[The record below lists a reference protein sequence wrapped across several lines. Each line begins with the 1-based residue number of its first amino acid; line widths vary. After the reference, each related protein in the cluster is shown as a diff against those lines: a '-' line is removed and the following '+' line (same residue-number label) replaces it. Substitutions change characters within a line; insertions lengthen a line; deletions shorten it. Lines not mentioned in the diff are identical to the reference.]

1 MSGKSEN
8 AFYPPRGKGGGIRTG
23 GRMGTVEEVFGAKMR
38 EFTTVGIGGAADR
51 MMFPHS
57 AREVQ
62 EVLEP
67 LRESG
72 KGPLALGAG
81 SNLLVS
87 DEGVRGTVLCLK
99 RHMGKVLFSGGT
111 SVVAE
116 AGTMLPRLAV
126 LCALSG
132 LSGAEELAGIPGTVG
147 GGLTMNAG
155 AFGRSIGQI
164 LDWAEIVSPEGG
176 LHRVAAR
183 EIRFSYRES
192 GFPLRGIIV
201 RAGFRMESA
210 PTDRVF
216 SRMKELNEKRRA
228 GQPWGERTFG
238 SIFRNPE
245 GEAAAAGQLL
255 ERAGMKGAREGDLSI
270 SEKHANFM
278 VNRGRG
284 SSRDAMRLMER
295 CREAV
300 RAMAGVELV
309 PEVRIWGKVDG

>member
-1 MSGKSEN
+1 
-8 AFYPPRGKGGGIRTG
+8 
-23 GRMGTVEEVFGAKMR
+23 MGTVEEVFGAKMR

-51 MMFPHS
+51 MMFPQS
-57 AREVQ
+57 SREAQ
-62 EVLEP
+62 AVLEP
-67 LRESG
+67 LRGSG
-72 KGPLALGAG
+72 AEPLALGAG

-99 RHMGKVLFSGGT
+99 RHMGKVLFSGGA

-155 AFGRSIGQI
+155 AYGRSIAQI
-164 LDWAEIVSPEGG
+164 LEWAEIVSFEGG
-176 LHRVAAR
+176 LHRVAVR

-201 RAGFRMESA
+201 RAGFRMEPA
-210 PTDRVF
+210 PKDRVF
-216 SRMKELNEKRRA
+216 TRMKELNEKRRA
-228 GQPWGERTFG
+228 AQPWGERTFG
-238 SIFRNPE
+238 SIFRNPGGKE
-245 GEAAAAGQLL
+245 GAGRLL

-278 VNRGRG
+278 INRGRG
-284 SSRDAMRLMER
+284 SSGDALRLMER

-300 RAMAGVELV
+300 RANAGIALV
-309 PEVRIWGKVDG
+309 PEVRIWGKRDG

>member
-1 MSGKSEN
+1 M
-8 AFYPPRGKGGGIRTG
+8 
-23 GRMGTVEEVFGAKMR
+23 GRVEEVFGANMR

-51 MMFPHS
+51 MMFPQS

-62 EVLEP
+62 EVLE
-67 LRESG
+67 RVRGSG

-155 AFGRSIGQI
+155 AYGRSIAEI
-164 LDWAEIVSPEGG
+164 LEWAEIVSFEEG

-192 GFPLRGIIV
+192 GFPLPGIVV
-201 RAGFRMESA
+201 RAGFRMEPA

-216 SRMKELNEKRRA
+216 ARMKELNEMRRA

-245 GEAAAAGQLL
+245 GEEAAGRLL
-255 ERAGMKGAREGDLSI
+255 ERAGMKGAREGDLAI

-284 SSRDAMRLMER
+284 SSRDALRLMER

-300 RAMAGVELV
+300 RGMAGVDLV
-309 PEVRIWGKVDG
+309 PEVRVWGKVDG